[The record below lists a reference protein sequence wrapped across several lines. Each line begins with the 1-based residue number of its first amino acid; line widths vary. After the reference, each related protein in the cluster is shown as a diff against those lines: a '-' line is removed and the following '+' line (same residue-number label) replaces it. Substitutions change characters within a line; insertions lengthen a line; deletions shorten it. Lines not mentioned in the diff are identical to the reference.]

1 MKKSDISTLSNGKRS
16 ANGANVET
24 NRRDELKDLRILSIV
39 LSTKDDVS
47 LLIEEAKYKIV
58 FGRQQRIFWIKISI
72 TCSRMKILR

>member
-1 MKKSDISTLSNGKRS
+1 MAIEVQMVRMLKQI
-16 ANGANVET
+16 E
-24 NRRDELKDLRILSIV
+24 EMKDLRILSIV

>member
-1 MKKSDISTLSNGKRS
+1 MKKSDISTLSNGNRS

-39 LSTKDDVS
+39 LSAKDDVS

>member
-39 LSTKDDVS
+39 LSAKDDVS

>member
-1 MKKSDISTLSNGKRS
+1 MVKEVQMVRMLKQI
-16 ANGANVET
+16 E
-24 NRRDELKDLRILSIV
+24 EMKDLRILSIV

-58 FGRQQRIFWIKISI
+58 FGRQQRVFWIKISI

>member
-1 MKKSDISTLSNGKRS
+1 MAKEVQMVRMLKQI
-16 ANGANVET
+16 E
-24 NRRDELKDLRILSIV
+24 EMKDLRILSIV
-39 LSTKDDVS
+39 LSAKDDVS

>member
-1 MKKSDISTLSNGKRS
+1 MAKEVQMGRMLKQI
-16 ANGANVET
+16 E
-24 NRRDELKDLRILSIV
+24 EMKDLRILSIV